1 MGTGMW
7 HRTSVRVLGV
17 SVLVAVVAGVLTFFL
32 ARPSASDAT
41 VLGSA
46 TTAGSPATGPATT
59 AASATSPAP
68 PTTVAPPTTAAA
80 TTASPGPTAS
90 PGATA
95 APPLGDTPLFVI
107 PAGGSTIEPFSGRK
121 PSGIEFT
128 KNVHDFVVEVTWA
141 SWGLKEAVGHGIV
154 ANEQPQLDPR
164 LDEQRATVVFSDPV
178 DGKFT
183 RALVSV
189 STRPDA
195 VYTYGSGR
203 WPLKAKP

>member
-41 VLGSA
+41 VVGSATTSGSA
-46 TTAGSPATGPATT
+46 TTAAPGRATT
-59 AASATSPAP
+59 AAPS
-68 PTTVAPPTTAAA
+68 TTAAPPTTAAPA
-80 TTASPGPTAS
+80 TTAS